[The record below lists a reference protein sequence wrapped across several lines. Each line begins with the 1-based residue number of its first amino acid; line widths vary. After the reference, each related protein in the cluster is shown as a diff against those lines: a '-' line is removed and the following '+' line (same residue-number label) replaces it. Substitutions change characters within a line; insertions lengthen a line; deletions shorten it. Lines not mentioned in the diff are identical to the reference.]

1 MIAWRVAPAVL
12 PLQAINERHERAPN
26 SSMTALTKYER
37 LEATGLWRSGG
48 DAQKREVIVSIGD
61 ATLVISDLNDRALT
75 HWSLAAVERSSD
87 IEGRAVF
94 FPDGDPAE
102 TLEFAPDETEMITA
116 IDTLRQAVA
125 RARPRPGRLR
135 WLGAVLSAATVVAVA
150 VIWLPGALVDYAMR
164 VVPPVKEA
172 EIGAALLVRIE
183 RVSGPRCRSNDAR
196 PALTALALRIGADR
210 VVIVPGGVRE
220 ALALPGGTILLNRT
234 LVEDFEEPD
243 VAAGYALVE
252 QARTEHQPPLRALLE
267 HGGVRA
273 SAALLTT
280 GVVPAASLDAFT
292 EAQLSRFAPALPA
305 ELVLPAF
312 AAAELRSTPYARARD
327 MSGELTLELI
337 EADPMNGLTSNPI
350 MPDREWLQLQAIC
363 ES

>member
-1 MIAWRVAPAVL
+1 
-12 PLQAINERHERAPN
+12 
-26 SSMTALTKYER
+26 MTALTKYDR
-37 LEATGLWRSGG
+37 LEATGLWRSGLET
-48 DAQKREVIVSIGD
+48 QKREVIVSIGD
-61 ATLVISDLNDRALT
+61 ATLVICDLNDRALT

-87 IEGRAVF
+87 VDGRAVF

-102 TLEFAPDETEMITA
+102 TLEFAPDETEMIAA

-135 WLGAVLSAATVVAVA
+135 WLGAVLSVATVAAVA
-150 VIWLPGALVDYAMR
+150 VIWLPGALVDYALR

-183 RVSGPRCRSNDAR
+183 RVSGPRCRSSDAR
-196 PALTALALRIGADR
+196 AGLTALAQRTGAAR

-252 QARTEHQPPLRALLE
+252 QVRSETQPPLRALLE
-267 HGGVRA
+267 HAGVRA
-273 SAALLTT
+273 SASLLTT
-280 GVVPAASLDAFT
+280 GVVPAAALDAFT

-305 ELVLPAF
+305 AMVLPAF
-312 AAAELRSTPYARARD
+312 TAADLRSTPYARARD
-327 MSGELTLELI
+327 ISGEQTLELI
-337 EADPMNGLTSNPI
+337 EADPMDGLNPDPI